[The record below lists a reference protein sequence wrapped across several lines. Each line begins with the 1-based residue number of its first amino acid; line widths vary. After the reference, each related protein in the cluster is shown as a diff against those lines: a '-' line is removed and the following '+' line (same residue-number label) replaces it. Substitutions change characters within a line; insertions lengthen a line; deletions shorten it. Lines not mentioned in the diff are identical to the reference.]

1 MLSILKKSKWYVVVF
16 MALVIIL
23 VLHNV
28 SKRFSESDLFVLP
41 QYLDGMSIQL
51 DAADLSFEEQ
61 VLIISQLQQ
70 NMLSIAPEDKGI
82 PEGQERGIQQ
92 LSFWGYGLCYD
103 KSYALETLLEHLG
116 FTTRHVSIYA
126 NPKGTSFLKD
136 FSTPG
141 ILSHACTEVR
151 TKSGWM
157 VIDPNFSWIAL
168 DTKGNPVSLESEEM
182 WKDSNNFYSPPPYPI
197 YIQDHHIVYGLYS
210 RHGQFFWP
218 YSVIPDYNIRGLL
231 YNF

>member
-1 MLSILKKSKWYVVVF
+1 MILKSKIGRCLFLLFIVVV
-16 MALVIIL
+16 I
-23 VLHNV
+23 VLTTHNV
-28 SKRFSESDLFVLP
+28 SKRFSESDFFVLP
-41 QYLDGMSIQL
+41 LYLEGLSTQL

-61 VLIISQLQQ
+61 VIVISKLQQ

-116 FTTRHVSIYA
+116 FKTRHVSIYD
-126 NPKGTSFLKD
+126 NPSGTSFLKD

-141 ILSHACTEVR
+141 ILSHACTEVK
-151 TKSGWM
+151 TEKGWM
-157 VIDPNFSWIAL
+157 VVDPNFAWIAL
-168 DTKGNPVSLESEEM
+168 DANGNPITLESEEM
-182 WKDSNNFYSPPPYPI
+182 WKNSNNFFTPPPYPV
-197 YIQDHHIVYGLYS
+197 YTQDHHIVYGLYS

-218 YSVIPDYNIRGLL
+218 YSFIPDYNIRGLL
-231 YNF
+231 YKF